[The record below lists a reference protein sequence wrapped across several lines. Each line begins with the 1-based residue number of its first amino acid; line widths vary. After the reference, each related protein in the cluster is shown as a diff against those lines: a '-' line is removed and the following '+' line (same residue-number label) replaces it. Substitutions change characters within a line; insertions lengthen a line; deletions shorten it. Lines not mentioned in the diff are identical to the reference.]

1 LQHQLIKEEQM
12 NKDNISDELIRACQ
26 NLVKEIDRVQLAKK
40 NKIEEEKRVEAEKEA
55 RREYWSE
62 VLFSEDSKAMT
73 LILPD
78 NSRLHK

>member
-1 LQHQLIKEEQM
+1 M

>member
-1 LQHQLIKEEQM
+1 M
-12 NKDNISDELIRACQ
+12 SKDNISDELVQACQ

-40 NKIEEEKRVEAEKEA
+40 NKIEEEKKVEAEKEA

>member
-1 LQHQLIKEEQM
+1 MQHQLIKEEQM

-40 NKIEEEKRVEAEKEA
+40 HTIEEEKKAEDEKET
-55 RREYWSE
+55 RRAYWSE

>member
-1 LQHQLIKEEQM
+1 M
-12 NKDNISDELIRACQ
+12 NNNDISDELVKACQ

-40 NKIEEEKRVEAEKEA
+40 NKIEEEKKVEAEKEA

-62 VLFSEDSKAMT
+62 VLFSEDSKVMT

>member
-1 LQHQLIKEEQM
+1 M

-40 NKIEEEKRVEAEKEA
+40 NKIEEEKRAEAEKET

>member
-1 LQHQLIKEEQM
+1 M
-12 NKDNISDELIRACQ
+12 NKDNISDELVQACQ

-40 NKIEEEKRVEAEKEA
+40 NKIEEEKRAEAEKEE

>member
-1 LQHQLIKEEQM
+1 M
-12 NKDNISDELIRACQ
+12 NNNDISDELVKACQ

-40 NKIEEEKRVEAEKEA
+40 NKIEEEKKVEAEKEA

>member
-1 LQHQLIKEEQM
+1 MNLIKEEHM
-12 NKDNISDELIRACQ
+12 NKDNISDELIQACQ

-40 NKIEEEKRVEAEKEA
+40 NKIEEEKKVEAEKEV

-62 VLFSEDSKAMT
+62 ALFSEDSKAMT

>member
-1 LQHQLIKEEQM
+1 M
-12 NKDNISDELIRACQ
+12 NKDNISDELVQACQ

-40 NKIEEEKRVEAEKEA
+40 NKIEEEKKVEAEKEA

>member
-1 LQHQLIKEEQM
+1 M
-12 NKDNISDELIRACQ
+12 NKDNISDELIQACQ

-40 NKIEEEKRVEAEKEA
+40 NKIEEEKKVEAEKEV

>member
-1 LQHQLIKEEQM
+1 M
-12 NKDNISDELIRACQ
+12 NKDIISDELIQACQ

>member
-1 LQHQLIKEEQM
+1 M
-12 NKDNISDELIRACQ
+12 NNNDISDELVRACQ

-40 NKIEEEKRVEAEKEA
+40 NKIEEEKRIEAEKEA

-62 VLFSEDSKAMT
+62 VLFSEESKAMT

-78 NSRLHK
+78 NSKLHK

>member
-1 LQHQLIKEEQM
+1 MQHQLIKEEQM

>member
-1 LQHQLIKEEQM
+1 M
-12 NKDNISDELIRACQ
+12 NKDNISDELVQACQ

>member
-1 LQHQLIKEEQM
+1 M

-40 NKIEEEKRVEAEKEA
+40 NKIEEEKRAEAEKEA